1 MTKSVAL
8 VIGASRG
15 LGFSLAIELAKLG
28 YHVVCVARTVGGLE
42 ELDDKII
49 KENGTATLAPLDINN
64 SEALKN
70 LCYNIFKRWGKID
83 ILVHSAIFAAPLSP
97 VEHIDKE
104 DLNKSLSTNIL
115 ATQEII
121 SMTNPLLSQSKKPT
135 AVFFSDR
142 QSSDKFF
149 GSYSSTKDAQYRLA
163 QAWKKENENKLLN
176 VLILE
181 PKPMS
186 TSTRARFHPG
196 ENKKQ
201 LTTPSEEA
209 KRLIKKVIQ
218 ASAS

>member
-49 KENGTATLAPLDINN
+49 EENGTATLAPLDINN
-64 SEALKN
+64 SAALKN
-70 LCYNIFKRWGKID
+70 LCYNIFERWGKID
-83 ILVHSAIFAAPLSP
+83 ILVHSAVFAAPLSP
-97 VEHIDKE
+97 VEHIDKA
-104 DLNKSLSTNIL
+104 DLNKSLSTNIV

-121 SMTNPLLSQSKKPT
+121 SMTHPLLSQSKKPT
-135 AVFFSDR
+135 AVFFSDK
-142 QSSDKFF
+142 QSSNKFF
-149 GSYSSTKDAQYRLA
+149 GSYGSTKDAQYRLA
-163 QAWKKENENKLLN
+163 QAWKKENEYKLLN

-186 TSTRARFHPG
+186 TSSRARFHPG

>member
-28 YHVVCVARTVGGLE
+28 YHVVCVARTLGGLE

-49 KENGTATLAPLDINN
+49 EANGTATLAPLDINN

-70 LCYNIFKRWGKID
+70 LCYNIFERWGKID
-83 ILVHSAIFAAPLSP
+83 ILVHSAVFAAPLSP
-97 VEHIDKE
+97 VEHIDKA
-104 DLNKSLSTNIL
+104 DLNKSLSTNIV

-121 SMTNPLLSQSKKPT
+121 SMTHPLLSQSKKPT
-135 AVFFSDR
+135 AVFFSDK
-142 QSSDKFF
+142 QSSNKFF
-149 GSYSSTKDAQYRLA
+149 GSYGSTKDAQCRLA
-163 QAWKKENENKLLN
+163 QAWKKENEYKLLN

-186 TSTRARFHPG
+186 TSSRARFHPG